1 MHRRLIAIAAILA
14 LVGLAAG
21 CSPSPEPAEDTDS
34 DQAVYQQTMSISKD
48 YLALRYRTDLVLANA
63 GDFADYD
70 AWNTEMSAVIGD
82 WNAMEQDAAT
92 LEALAGKMAEEKISL
107 NLVPV
112 AYAYDQQEIS
122 DIVDRAPMGKKIM
135 TLANHFGVD
144 AKHAQ
149 AILNQSQAQVSR
161 DAYGSEG
168 DVFAGLENDA
178 TRVKNG
184 CKITGFVAG
193 VVMTGGAAGLA
204 ASGALVQTTVVVVG
218 ADLALEIT
226 GDEARIALGDKNKVS
241 EMVSTIRTVTEPA
254 AGILT
259 IAAMPGNLGKA
270 IEKLGAVSFTAD
282 QFRSAVQDGKVLG
295 ISIVPNSE
303 GGLQVKTAALS
314 PEELPAWRQDTGA
327 IASGESIAEVLGAE
341 VATAATSAAPEAEVT
356 EAPAAPSEAP
366 ASEAPAS
373 AEPPAAAGVISRS
386 DFDAWSDE
394 QSLVWEEDG
403 GFLGGDITEKFGP
416 PDLITTKNGYP
427 AWVYYDLIS
436 QLNNTS
442 ESVLFTFYEE
452 GGFVATTEWG
462 DRDRVN
468 ALVDHL

>member
-21 CSPSPEPAEDTDS
+21 CSPSPGPAEDTDS
-34 DQAVYQQTMSISKD
+34 DQAVYQQTMSISSS

-70 AWNTEMSAVIGD
+70 AWSTEMSAVIGD
-82 WNAMEQDAAT
+82 WNATEQDAAT
-92 LEALAGKMAEEKISL
+92 LEALAGRMAEETISL
-107 NLVPV
+107 DLVPV
-112 AYAYDQQEIS
+112 AYAYNQQEIS

-135 TLANHFGVD
+135 TLAKHFGVD

-218 ADLALEIT
+218 TDLALEIT

-259 IAAMPGNLGKA
+259 ITAMPGNLGKA
-270 IEKLGAVSFTAD
+270 IEKLGAASFTAD

-341 VATAATSAAPEAEVT
+341 VT
-356 EAPAAPSEAP
+356 EAPVAPSEAP

-373 AEPPAAAGVISRS
+373 AAPPAAAGVISRS

-416 PDLITTKNGYP
+416 PDLITTKKGYP

>member
-1 MHRRLIAIAAILA
+1 MHRRLIAMATALA
-14 LVGLAAG
+14 LIALAAG
-21 CSPSPEPAEDTDS
+21 CAPSAPDQDTDS
-34 DQAVYQQTMSISKD
+34 EQAVYEQTMTISRE
-48 YLALRYRTDLVLANA
+48 YLALRYRTDNVLAHAANI
-63 GDFADYD
+63 ADYEAWD
-70 AWNTEMSAVIGD
+70 AEMSAVIAGWD
-82 WNAMEQDAAT
+82 TLGRNAAT
-92 LEALAGKMAEEKISL
+92 LEGQAGQLAAGQSGL
-107 NLVPV
+107 RLVPV

-122 DIVDRAPMGKKIM
+122 DIVDRARMGQKIM
-135 TLANHFGVD
+135 TLAKHLGVD

-161 DAYGSEG
+161 DAFGAEG

-184 CKITGFVAG
+184 CKVTGFVAG

-226 GDEARIALGDKNKVS
+226 GDEARIALGDKNRVS
-241 EMVSTIRTVTEPA
+241 EMVSGIRTVTEPV

-259 IAAMPGNLGKA
+259 ITSMPGNLGKA

-282 QFRSAVQDGKVLG
+282 QIRSVAQDGKVLG
-295 ISIVPNSE
+295 ISIVSGSE
-303 GGLQVKTAALS
+303 GGIRAEAAALA

-327 IASGESIAEVLGAE
+327 TASGESITEALGAE
-341 VATAATSAAPEAEVT
+341 LATTAESAAPEAEVT
-356 EAPAAPSEAP
+356 EAPAT

-373 AEPPAAAGVISRS
+373 AEPPAAAGVISES
-386 DFDAWSDE
+386 DFNAWSDE

-403 GFLGGDITEKFGP
+403 GFLGGDITERFGP
-416 PDLITTKNGYP
+416 ADLITTKKGYV

-436 QLNNTS
+436 LLNNAT
-442 ESVLFTFYEE
+442 ESVLFTFYEN
-452 GGFVATTEWG
+452 GFVATTERG
-462 DRDRVN
+462 SRDRVN
-468 ALVDHL
+468 ALVDSL